1 MNNSGITKIINWKVI
16 LIGIIAYFVVM
27 MLIVVALYISGNYNT
42 PDISYSPLTYIFL
55 MSISGIITGF
65 FSGREYLNGI
75 INSVIVA
82 VFYSIIMGLFSGL
95 YYLMAGL
102 FILGAFGLLGGLI
115 GVIIYRKYNNYNL
128 KANE

>member
-1 MNNSGITKIINWKVI
+1 
-16 LIGIIAYFVVM
+16 
-27 MLIVVALYISGNYNT
+27 
-42 PDISYSPLTYIFL
+42 
-55 MSISGIITGF
+55 
-65 FSGREYLNGI
+65 
-75 INSVIVA
+75 
-82 VFYSIIMGLFSGL
+82 MGLFSGL